1 MAVAARTSTTNGRAV
16 RARGQRT
23 VRKLL
28 DAGIEVFGEKGFHPS
43 RVDDIARAAQTS
55 HGTFYLYFAN
65 KEDLFGALTR
75 EVFDEVQAL
84 VGSLEPITADADG
97 YAMLRGWIE
106 TFVDIHR
113 RYGPVIKAW
122 TEAEVDTSKLGRL
135 GASVLGDF
143 SGTFAHLVAQVG
155 DPAVDATVAGIAFIA
170 MIERFCYYA
179 LTGQVRAD
187 VDAQVDTLAAA
198 MFAALFGASATS

>member
-1 MAVAARTSTTNGRAV
+1 MAVRTSTTNGRAV

-65 KEDLFGALTR
+65 KEDLFGALAR
-75 EVFDEVQAL
+75 EVADEIRAL
-84 VGSLEPITADADG
+84 VDSLEPITPDADG
-97 YAMLRGWIE
+97 LAMLRGWVE

-113 RYGPVIKAW
+113 RYGPVIRAW
-122 TEAEVDTSKLGRL
+122 TEAEIDTSKLGRL

-143 SGTFAHLVAQVG
+143 AGTFARRAAEVG
-155 DPAVDATVAGIAFIA
+155 DERLDATVAGMALVA

-187 VDAQVDTLAAA
+187 VDAQVDTLTAV
-198 MFAALFGASATS
+198 MFAALFGADAAPAR